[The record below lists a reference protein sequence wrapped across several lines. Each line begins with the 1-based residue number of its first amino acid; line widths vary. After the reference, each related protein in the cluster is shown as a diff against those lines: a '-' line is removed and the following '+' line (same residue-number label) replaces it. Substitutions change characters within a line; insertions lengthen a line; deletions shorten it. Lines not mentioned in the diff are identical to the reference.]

1 MFNPIQMIFG
11 TKYDRD
17 QKKLK
22 EEYSNNKHWYEWIDN
37 KERAFESILS
47 LQSEKENKL

>member
-1 MFNPIQMIFG
+1 MKETIDEIDNK
-11 TKYDRD
+11 TRD

-47 LQSEKENKL
+47 LQSEKENQL